1 MHGQTI
7 DDVNKNDPGRM
18 KLTYQASTLEKFMV
32 KQENENLEYNKIAI
46 RSLVKRLRNGKK
58 LVVISAYVL
67 FQVVRLE
74 FFSRLNL
81 KNAFTRRSF
90 GVNHIKNLIFALEN
104 KTPKSECVTI
114 PRSQDGR
121 IQSTYG

>member
-58 LVVISAYVL
+58 IAC
-67 FQVVRLE
+67 
-74 FFSRLNL
+74 FFWL
-81 KNAFTRRSF
+81 
-90 GVNHIKNLIFALEN
+90 
-104 KTPKSECVTI
+104 
-114 PRSQDGR
+114 
-121 IQSTYG
+121 TYCTVKI

>member
-58 LVVISAYVL
+58 WLLFFAFVF
-67 FQVVRLE
+67 FQVVRLK
-74 FFSRLNL
+74 FFSR
-81 KNAFTRRSF
+81 
-90 GVNHIKNLIFALEN
+90 
-104 KTPKSECVTI
+104 
-114 PRSQDGR
+114 
-121 IQSTYG
+121 

>member
-46 RSLVKRLRNGKK
+46 RSLVKRLRNGRKK
-58 LVVISAYVL
+58 IV
-67 FQVVRLE
+67 
-74 FFSRLNL
+74 
-81 KNAFTRRSF
+81 
-90 GVNHIKNLIFALEN
+90 LIFGLCMVSN
-104 KTPKSECVTI
+104 
-114 PRSQDGR
+114 SQTL
-121 IQSTYG
+121 IFLPINF

>member
-46 RSLVKRLRNGKK
+46 RSLVKRLRNGKQ
-58 LVVISAYVL
+58 LVVIFCLCIVSSC
-67 FQVVRLE
+67 Q
-74 FFSRLNL
+74 
-81 KNAFTRRSF
+81 T
-90 GVNHIKNLIFALEN
+90 
-104 KTPKSECVTI
+104 
-114 PRSQDGR
+114 
-121 IQSTYG
+121 